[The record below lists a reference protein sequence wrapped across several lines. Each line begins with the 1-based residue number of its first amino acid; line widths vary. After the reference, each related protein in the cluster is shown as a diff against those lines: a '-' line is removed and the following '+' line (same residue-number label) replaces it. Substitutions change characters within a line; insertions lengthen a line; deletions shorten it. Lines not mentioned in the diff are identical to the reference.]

1 MYDLERLIESNP
13 NIEGGEPIFSGTEVP
28 VKYLFDYLESGDNI
42 DNFLTR
48 YSTVSRAEA
57 QAVLSYAREATLNHV
72 SDVPIQYFFDYL
84 ESGENI
90 DSFLARYS
98 EVNRVE
104 AQAVLSYARE
114 ATLSHV
120 YVAK

>member
-1 MYDLERLIESNP
+1 MNDLTRLIESNP
-13 NIEGGEPIFSGTEVP
+13 GVLGGTPIFSGTEVP
-28 VKYLFDYLESGDNI
+28 VKYLFDYLESGENI
-42 DNFLTR
+42 NSFLAR
-48 YSTVSRAEA
+48 YSEVNRVEA
-57 QAVLSYAREATLNHV
+57 QAVLSYAREATLSHA
-72 SDVPIQYFFDYL
+72 SEVPVKYFFDYL

-114 ATLSHV
+114 ATLSQV
-120 YVAK
+120 SVAE